1 MDRHAIRATRSDV
14 ILRPQPLSSVRAVKT
29 WRRLVTLVS
38 LATSCLWSSP
48 AAADG
53 QPVTGFGSN
62 GVMIDASFA
71 GGRQVRPEQVVQ
83 LPDGSFVVSGFL
95 QTPGQPAVEQFV
107 ARYSPVGQ
115 LDPRFG
121 AGGVIMPTGVVRN
134 LTPMPDGRVILTTLS
149 AAGGLS
155 VLGADGTI
163 TPLPIQIV
171 PRQLVGRPD
180 GATYALGDSS
190 DGTRV
195 ASVVRPDAS
204 IDATFNP
211 DIAALLPP
219 GSRMGANNV
228 AYSTPNG
235 TLLSDGRLV
244 VAFAFTTATPNEV
257 LCGLVALLGDGHY
270 DTTFGAGGFVSTPR
284 AICRVAH
291 FIDDTIRMS
300 GDFGDPVLA
309 FSPDGTPL
317 GTVPPPLDDASLAFA
332 GTGGFYRQTSSSQI
346 AGLDRLGN
354 LDPSFGTGG
363 VASLPA
369 MAINGFSLLA
379 SGDIVAWGNPAGNTS
394 ALALGLIDGSLG
406 IAPLPPAV
414 ATTKYVPVAPRR
426 ILDTRD
432 GIGAPAGNVG
442 AGGQVDLQ
450 IAGVGSVPATGVAAV
465 VLNVTATEAVQ
476 AGYVSAYPTGTRRPL
491 VSSLNLETAGQ
502 TVANLVTVKVGSN
515 GKVTLFTSG
524 GTHLVADL
532 AGYYLPAS
540 ASSDGRLQTATPKRI
555 LDTREGL
562 GAAKAKLP
570 AGGQIDVQVTGPGPV
585 PAGGVSAVVLNVTA
599 DQASA
604 DGFVTVWPTGTA
616 MPTVSNLNL
625 VADETRA
632 NLVVVPVGAG
642 GKVSLFTMGGADL
655 IADVAGWFTDATA
668 AVDSAGLFVPVTPVR
683 LLDTRQETTPPTP
696 PVSTITRQIGSTAV
710 VPPNAA
716 VAVAANITVTE
727 SAGAGYVT
735 AWPAHTSRPLVS
747 NLNTVRAGQTVPN
760 AVIVPLGLDAVDL
773 YTQAGAHLIIDI
785 TGWYTL
791 H

>member
-1 MDRHAIRATRSDV
+1 M
-14 ILRPQPLSSVRAVKT
+14 RAVKFSG
-29 WRRLVTLVS
+29 RLAVAVALTTQCFSPSLVG
-38 LATSCLWSSP
+38 
-48 AAADG
+48 ADG
-53 QPVTGFGSN
+53 QPVPGFGIN

-83 LPDGSFVVSGFL
+83 LPDGALVVSGFL
-95 QTPGQPAVEQFV
+95 QTPGQPAVQQFV
-107 ARYSPVGQ
+107 ARYSSLGQ
-115 LDPRFG
+115 LDPTFG
-121 AGGVIMPTGVVRN
+121 TGGVIFPAGVVRD
-134 LTPMPDGRVILTTLS
+134 LTPQPDGRIVLATLS
-149 AAGGLS
+149 ATDGLS
-155 VLGADGTI
+155 VLEADGTI
-163 TPLPIQIV
+163 TPLPNQLV

-180 GATYALGDSS
+180 GATYALGDNAH
-190 DGTRV
+190 GTRV
-195 ASVVRPDAS
+195 ASLVRPDAS

-211 DIAALLPP
+211 DIAALLPS
-219 GSRMGANNV
+219 GFRMGASNV

-244 VAFAFTTATPNEV
+244 VAFAFTTATPSEV

-270 DTTFGAGGFVSTPR
+270 DTTFGVGGVVSTPR

-291 FIDDTIRMS
+291 FVDDTIRMS

-317 GTVPPPLDDASLAFA
+317 GTIPPPLDEVNLEFA

-346 AGLDRLGN
+346 AGLDHLGN
-354 LDPSFGTGG
+354 LDRSFGAGG
-363 VASLPA
+363 VATLPG
-369 MAINGFSLLA
+369 MVINGFSLLA
-379 SGDIVAWGNPAGNTS
+379 SGDIVAWGNPTGSTS

-406 IAPLPPAV
+406 VAPQPPAL
-414 ATTKYVPVAPRR
+414 ATTKYVPIVPRR

-432 GIGAPAGNVG
+432 GIGAPAGTVS
-442 AGGQVDLQ
+442 AGGQIELQ

-476 AGYVSAYPTGTRRPL
+476 AGYVSAYTTGTRRPL
-491 VSSLNLETAGQ
+491 VSSLNLETIGQ
-502 TVANLVTVKVGSN
+502 TVANLVTVKIGSN

-532 AGYYLPAS
+532 AGYYVPAS
-540 ASSDGRLQTATPKRI
+540 TSSDGRLQTSTPQRI
-555 LDTREGL
+555 LDTRDGL
-562 GAAKAKLP
+562 GAVQAKLP
-570 AGGQIDVQVTGPGPV
+570 AGGQIDVQVTGRGPV

-604 DGFVTVWPTGTA
+604 DGYVTVWPTGTA

-625 VADETRA
+625 VAGETRA

-655 IADVAGWFTDATA
+655 IADVAGWFTDSTA
-668 AVDSAGLFVPVTPVR
+668 AVDSAGLFVPITPVR
-683 LLDTRQETTPPTP
+683 MLDTRQETTPPTS
-696 PVSTITRQIGSTAV
+696 PVSSMTRQIGSTAV

-716 VAVAANITVTE
+716 VAVAANITVTQ
-727 SAGAGYVT
+727 SAGAGYATV
-735 AWPAHTSRPLVS
+735 WPAHTSRPLVS
-747 NLNTVRAGQTVPN
+747 NLSTVRADQTVPN
-760 AVIVPLGLDAVDL
+760 AVIVPLGLDAVSL
-773 YTQAGAHLIIDI
+773 YTQAGEHLIIDI
-785 TGWYTL
+785 AGWYTL